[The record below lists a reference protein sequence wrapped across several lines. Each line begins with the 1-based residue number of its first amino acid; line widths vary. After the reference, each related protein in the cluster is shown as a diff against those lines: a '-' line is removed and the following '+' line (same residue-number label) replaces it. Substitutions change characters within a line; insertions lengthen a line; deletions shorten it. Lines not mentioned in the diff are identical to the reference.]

1 MTKKLTILD
10 IARLAGVGKSTVSR
24 VLTNDPNVK
33 TKTREKVE
41 QVIKES
47 GFIPSKS
54 AQSMRGGSSK
64 VIGIIL
70 SRLSSPSENRAVS
83 GILDVLYGAGYDA
96 VIMESQFDRLK
107 TNEHLAV
114 LRKRRVDGVIVF
126 GFTDCD
132 IKTLEQWG
140 HQAVVIAI
148 ETQAISSVGY
158 DNHAMIEQ
166 LMEHLYQKQCQN
178 ISFIGV
184 DPQDKTTG
192 EMRLQA
198 YLDYCHSHSIEPYYS
213 TGKLTVDSGYALV
226 DEVLQPTTQAI
237 VCASDTLAM
246 GAAKRLQQLGRDDI
260 MVTGVGATELLTFLF
275 SNTVSIDPGYCEAGK
290 AAASQLLT
298 QLLGNEQVVHF
309 TQPVRWSC

>member
-33 TKTREKVE
+33 AKTREKVE

-132 IKTLEQWG
+132 INTLEQWG

-184 DPQDKTTG
+184 SPQDKTTG

-198 YLDYCHSHSIEPYYS
+198 YLDYCHSHSIEPYFS